1 MARDA
6 VPMLNVPDVAATTA
20 WYQGIGFELVDS
32 AEVEGRVTWA
42 CMKFGEGEMMLN
54 AGGPASAAPRRDVDL
69 FCYVSDADAWFG
81 EIGDQGELVEGLHDT
96 FYGLREFTIRDCNR
110 FWITFASPVKPGE
123 S

>member
-1 MARDA
+1 MSRDA
-6 VPMLNVPDVAATTA
+6 VPMLNVPDVAATAA

-32 AEVEGRVTWA
+32 AEDEGRVTWA
-42 CMKFGEGEMMLN
+42 CMRFGEGEMMLN
-54 AGGPASAAPRRDVDL
+54 AGGSPSAARRRDVDL

-81 EIGDQGELVEGLHDT
+81 EVADQGELVEGLHDT

-110 FWITFASPVKPGE
+110 FWITFAAPVKPGE